1 MKRFPL
7 FLMLIFPFSLK
18 AESFISSGLL
28 LPKATSTDS
37 TGSSGQRLV
46 KVENAIGIEIN
57 KESTLSQKIT
67 LMRGIFFYKGDGQSQ
82 YDYKNTSLTNLS
94 MNYSATG
101 LLAGLRFRPISFN
114 RFKVV
119 LGGGLIL
126 ANQTLNHDR
135 DKLKQAA
142 GQSHNIMEHE
152 NKFIYGPFVEGGL
165 EFFFNQKRAL
175 RFCYRNVQY
184 KSENFATLGGKSLQL
199 SQNQLL
205 IQIIAFVK

>member
-1 MKRFPL
+1 MKNFIL
-7 FLMLIFPFSLK
+7 FFILSFPFTLK

-28 LPKATSTDS
+28 LPQATSTD
-37 TGSSGQRLV
+37 TTDSSGQRLA
-46 KVENAIGIEIN
+46 KVENAIGLELN
-57 KESTLSQKIT
+57 KESTFLKKMT
-67 LMRGIFFYKGDGQSQ
+67 LMRGIFYYKGDGNSQ
-82 YDYKNTSLTNLS
+82 YNYKNTTLTNLS

-101 LLAGLRFRPISFN
+101 ILAVLRFSPISFN

-142 GQSHNIMEHE
+142 GESHNIMEHE
-152 NKFIYGPFVEGGL
+152 NKFIYGPFLEGGL
-165 EFFFNQKRAL
+165 EFSFNQKRAL
-175 RFCYRNVQY
+175 RFSYRNVQY

-205 IQIIAFVK
+205 IQIIASVN